1 VGSVVNLRVNG
12 PEYKSLSLISEREPC
27 KDVFLSFISASLIPA
42 DLYKS
47 PLRFSGR
54 TRRIKDW
61 FADDLCLSSGKE
73 RLRRGKQPAS
83 SLCGSRK
90 RRLRVSFQMM
100 LSWGDSVFQY
110 CPQSVAVQLV
120 AEEKWSAIDVL
131 NEWALTSCLQRFI
144 PKILASF

>member
-1 VGSVVNLRVNG
+1 MGSVVNLRVNG

-47 PLRFSGR
+47 PRRFSGR
-54 TRRIKDW
+54 TRRTKEW
-61 FADDLCLSSGKE
+61 FADNLCILFGKE
-73 RLRRGKQPAS
+73 GLRRGKQLAS
-83 SLCGSRK
+83 SLCGSRR

-110 CPQSVAVQLV
+110 CSQSMAVQLV
-120 AEEKWSAIDVL
+120 AGEK
-131 NEWALTSCLQRFI
+131 
-144 PKILASF
+144 